1 MIEWPRGEHKIR
13 IFQPKCN
20 VLLLCRHTDDG
31 VFDDFLEIF
40 EDFLKL
46 FRRPEAGSYILK
58 DYAKQPLAVRT
69 TSGLHSFRHL
79 ASDA

>member
-13 IFQPKCN
+13 IFQPKGN

-31 VFDDFLEIF
+31 VFDDFLKIS

-46 FRRPEAGSYILK
+46 LRRPEAGSYILK
-58 DYAKQPLAVRT
+58 DYTKQPLAVST